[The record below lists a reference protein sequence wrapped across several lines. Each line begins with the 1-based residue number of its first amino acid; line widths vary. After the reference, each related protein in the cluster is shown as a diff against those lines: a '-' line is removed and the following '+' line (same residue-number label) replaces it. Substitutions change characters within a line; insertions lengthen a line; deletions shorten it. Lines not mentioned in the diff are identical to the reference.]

1 VALFLNSATL
11 VDGTGADPRQKTN
24 LVIDQT
30 IIASITA
37 QSSAVRDDDH
47 AFDLSGC
54 TLLPGLIDAHAHV
67 GLVVNMAADSGAM
80 SAAEIAAKTFR
91 NCELALDAGFT
102 TLRDMGGV
110 DGGLARA
117 IESGDVRGPRIYPSG
132 PAIAQTGGHGHLA
145 GPFCDLNHP
154 LSIPG
159 LVQLLELCDS
169 PDEVRRAA
177 RKIFRR
183 GATQLKL
190 FISGG
195 VVSHTD
201 RLEDTQLTVDEMR
214 AAVVEA
220 RARKTYV
227 AGHAHNCDAIRNGLA
242 AGLECFEHAT
252 MLDEATAAAIKTAN
266 AAVDPTMTVCNLMVS
281 EWKAW
286 GLDESVV
293 ARMSGVE
300 AKMIDAVRIARDA
313 GLLIGSG
320 SDLLGPDQNR
330 RGLEIV
336 LKSRILGPMDALVS
350 ATLNNAKIMRVND
363 KLGTLEPGKIADVIA
378 VRGDPLA
385 QPEIFDDPSRVV
397 LVIKAGRVVKN
408 LLAA

>member
-1 VALFLNSATL
+1 VALFLSGAVV
-11 VDGTGADPRQKTN
+11 VDGTGADPRKDTT
-24 LVIDQT
+24 LIADQGA
-30 IIASITA
+30 IASITKQA
-37 QSSAVRDDDH
+37 PAVRGDDQG
-47 AFDLSGC
+47 FDLTGC
-54 TLLPGLIDAHAHV
+54 TLLPGLMDAHAHV
-67 GLVVNMAADSGAM
+67 GLVFNMAADSGAM

-117 IESGDVRGPRIYPSG
+117 IESGDVRGPRIFPSG
-132 PAIAQTGGHGHLA
+132 PAIAQTGGHGHLT

-154 LSIPG
+154 LAIPG
-159 LVQLLELCDS
+159 LIQLLELCDS

-195 VVSHTD
+195 VVSLTD
-201 RLEDTQLTVDEMR
+201 RLEDTQLTIEELR

-220 RARKTYV
+220 KARKTYV
-227 AGHAHNCDAIRNGLA
+227 AGHAHNCDAMRNGLA
-242 AGLECFEHAT
+242 AGIECFEHAT
-252 MLDEATAAAIKTAN
+252 MLDEATAAAIKAAN
-266 AAVDPTMTVCNLMVS
+266 AAVDPTMTVCNLMVN

-293 ARMSGVE
+293 PRMSGVE

-320 SDLLGPDQNR
+320 SDMLGPGQNR
-330 RGLEIV
+330 RGLELV
-336 LKSRILGPMDALVS
+336 LKAKILGPMEAVVS
-350 ATLNNAKIMRVND
+350 ATLNNAKIMRLD
-363 KLGTLEPGKIADVIA
+363 SQLGTLEQGKIADVIA
-378 VRGDPLA
+378 VRGDPLSN
-385 QPEIFDDPSRVV
+385 PEIFDDPSRVV

-408 LLAA
+408 LVAA

>member
-1 VALFLNSATL
+1 MALVFSGAVL
-11 VDGTGADPRQKTN
+11 VDGTGADPRKATT
-24 LVIDQT
+24 LVVDQGA
-30 IIASITA
+30 IASITK
-37 QSSAVRDDDH
+37 QSPAVRSDDQG
-47 AFDLSGC
+47 FDLGGC

-67 GLVVNMAADSGAM
+67 GLVFNMAADSGAM
-80 SAAEIAAKTFR
+80 SASEIAAKTFR

-117 IESGDVRGPRIYPSG
+117 IESGDVRGPRIFPSG
-132 PAIAQTGGHGHLA
+132 PAIAQTGGHGHLT

-154 LSIPG
+154 LAIPG

-201 RLEDTQLTVDEMR
+201 RLEDTQLTIEELR

-220 RARKTYV
+220 KARRTYV
-227 AGHAHNCDAIRNGLA
+227 AGHAHNCEAMRNGLA
-242 AGLECFEHAT
+242 AGIECFEHAT
-252 MLDEATAAAIKTAN
+252 MLDEATAAAIKAAN
-266 AAVDPTMTVCNLMVS
+266 AAVDPTMTVCNLMVN

-293 ARMSGVE
+293 PRMTGVE
-300 AKMIDAVRIARDA
+300 AKMMDAVRIARDA

-320 SDLLGPDQNR
+320 SDLLGPGQNR
-330 RGLEIV
+330 RGLELV
-336 LKSRILGPMDALVS
+336 LKAKILGPMEALCS
-350 ATLNNAKIMRVND
+350 ATLNNAKIMRLDD
-363 KLGTLEPGKIADVIA
+363 KLGTLEQGKAADVIA

-385 QPEIFDDPSRVV
+385 NPEIFDDPSRVV
-397 LVIKAGRVVKN
+397 LVIKGGRVVKN
-408 LLAA
+408 LLSA